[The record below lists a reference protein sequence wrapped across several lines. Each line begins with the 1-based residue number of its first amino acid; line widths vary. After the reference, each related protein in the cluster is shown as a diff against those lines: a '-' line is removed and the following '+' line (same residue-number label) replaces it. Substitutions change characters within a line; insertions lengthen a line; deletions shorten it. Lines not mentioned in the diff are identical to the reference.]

1 MRALMGWF
9 MLFLSMARGGHDTTG
24 SIFSLTVLTSL
35 SLRGG
40 PGALASAVLIK

>member
-1 MRALMGWF
+1 MRALVGWF

-24 SIFSLTVLTSL
+24 SIFSLTVLTSR

-40 PGALASAVLIK
+40 PWALASAVLIK